1 MNFQAIVA
9 SMRSELQAKKL
20 LQSHL
25 QTATS
30 LVEKFILLRRA
41 VNPQSTVPEAMIMS
55 DLKIGRPL
63 NETSGDGHKNGKNY
77 ELKFSLHTKDGG
89 FNFVQIRPDHTVD
102 YYLVGGYNLF
112 EGEIGK
118 AYICKVPAE
127 KIYELLPEYGG
138 YAHGTISKLGKIT
151 CDNIK
156 GRGCEFALRPNANAA
171 DGTKKKRL
179 WNELMKYEVE
189 YLPEN
194 F

>member
-1 MNFQAIVA
+1 MNFKAIVA
-9 SMRSELQAKKL
+9 SMRSELQPVND
-20 LQSHL
+20 LQSQL
-25 QTATS
+25 QSATS
-30 LVEKFILLRRA
+30 LVEKFILLRRG
-41 VNPQSTVPEAMIMS
+41 VTPQSTVPEAMIMR

-63 NETSGDGHKNGKNY
+63 NETSGDGHKNGINY

-89 FNFVQIRPDHTVD
+89 FNFVQIRPDHAVD

-118 AYICKVPAE
+118 AYIFKVPAE

-138 YAHGTISKLGKIT
+138 YAHGTVKELGKIT

-156 GRGCEFALRPNANAA
+156 GRGCEFALRPNPNANE
-171 DGTKKKRL
+171 GTKPKKL
-179 WNELMKYEVE
+179 WNELLKYEVE

>member
-20 LQSHL
+20 LQSQL

-77 ELKFSLHTKDGG
+77 EINAS
-89 FNFVQIRPDHTVD
+89 N
-102 YYLVGGYNLF
+102 
-112 EGEIGK
+112 
-118 AYICKVPAE
+118 
-127 KIYELLPEYGG
+127 
-138 YAHGTISKLGKIT
+138 
-151 CDNIK
+151 
-156 GRGCEFALRPNANAA
+156 NANDASY
-171 DGTKKKRL
+171 KWFRRH
-179 WNELMKYEVE
+179 
-189 YLPEN
+189 
-194 F
+194 

>member
-1 MNFQAIVA
+1 MNFKAIVA
-9 SMRSELQAKKL
+9 SMRSELQPVND
-20 LQSHL
+20 LQSQL
-25 QTATS
+25 KSATS
-30 LVEKFILLRRA
+30 LVEKFILLRRG
-41 VNPQSTVPEAMIMS
+41 VTPQSTVPEAMIMR

-63 NETSGDGHKNGKNY
+63 NETSGDGHKNGINY

-89 FNFVQIRPDHTVD
+89 FNFVQIRPDHAVD

-118 AYICKVPAE
+118 AYIFKVPAE
-127 KIYELLPEYGG
+127 KIYGLLPEYGG
-138 YAHGTISKLGKIT
+138 YAHGTVKELGKIT

-156 GRGCEFALRPNANAA
+156 GRGCEFALRPNPNAP

-179 WNELMKYEVE
+179 WNELLKYEVE